1 LRFDIDRIR
10 AKGSGQLLAVVN
22 ESKAIESA
30 GMMGAFSVALAL
42 VQLLGALVVCA
53 LGAGGGLQAL
63 LLLGWSGFLTWLTT
77 SFWTARDQW
86 TRERFQ
92 LSRGFVENVV
102 GNRTRIAQQA
112 PHQWHR
118 REDREVDAYAKS
130 SRRMDTLA
138 TLVSVLPGRGW
149 LVVGFAGLTVTV
161 LVEPIEPLGTA
172 IAIGGLLQA
181 HAALDA
187 LGRQIV
193 PIGNALLA
201 WRHVGEVFRAAAQ
214 LPTPGVR
221 LGGASAPDRGVSEP
235 VEEARAESA
244 PPLLHLQGA
253 SYRYHPNSAPV
264 LERCALSLREG
275 DLVLVEGPSG
285 GGKST
290 LASVIAGLRT
300 LDAGHVLFRGLDRQT
315 LGDRAWRQ
323 RVAMVPQF
331 HENHLLSGSLS
342 LNLLMGRGWPP
353 SAQDIVEALTVCVEL
368 GLGALL
374 SRMPAGL
381 GQIIGETGWQLSH
394 GERGRVFLAR
404 AMLQNPELLLL
415 DESFGALDSRTLRQC
430 MKAVLNRSA
439 AVMVIAHL

>member
-1 LRFDIDRIR
+1 
-10 AKGSGQLLAVVN
+10 
-22 ESKAIESA
+22 
-30 GMMGAFSVALAL
+30 
-42 VQLLGALVVCA
+42 
-53 LGAGGGLQAL
+53 
-63 LLLGWSGFLTWLTT
+63 
-77 SFWTARDQW
+77 
-86 TRERFQ
+86 
-92 LSRGFVENVV
+92 
-102 GNRTRIAQQA
+102 
-112 PHQWHR
+112 
-118 REDREVDAYAKS
+118 
-130 SRRMDTLA
+130 
-138 TLVSVLPGRGW
+138 
-149 LVVGFAGLTVTV
+149 
-161 LVEPIEPLGTA
+161 
-172 IAIGGLLQA
+172 
-181 HAALDA
+181 
-187 LGRQIV
+187 
-193 PIGNALLA
+193 
-201 WRHVGEVFRAAAQ
+201 
-214 LPTPGVR
+214 
-221 LGGASAPDRGVSEP
+221 
-235 VEEARAESA
+235 
-244 PPLLHLQGA
+244 
-253 SYRYHPNSAPV
+253 
-264 LERCALSLREG
+264 
-275 DLVLVEGPSG
+275 LVEGPSG

-353 SAQDIVEALTVCVEL
+353 SAQDLVEARTVCEEL